1 MLGLPILDVAI
12 GIAFFY
18 LTFALICTTV
28 NETLARWFTSGPKY
42 LKRPSRS
49 FSEIKKPKKS
59 SSTRSLPGF
68 RGTNPMEKLKLRLIS
83 QLPPSQPHWLISSY
97 PAQRQFATRMR
108 WKRGSKPF
116 LPACPASLTALYQK
130 ANGNF
135 DVFHDLLETHFNNAM
150 DRASGC
156 KRYVQKQT
164 KVLAVIIVLWA
175 DFDTLHVAERLWTD
189 SALRSAI
196 VEDAKA
202 RAQARNSGDVP
213 LAVYNSDQPD
223 QGTAVEPG
231 TSPLSDKE
239 ETLINSVTGWQRDLN
254 ELGVKVK
261 AASEAAES
269 DQKAKDN
276 TVFWI
281 RTQWLLM
288 HLLGWLLSIFAI
300 SLGAP
305 FWFDLLNR
313 FMNLRNAGRAPDEPR
328 AKNTSAPTQEAT
340 A

>member
-18 LTFALICTTV
+18 LMFALICTTV
-28 NETLARWFTSGPKY
+28 NETLARWFN
-42 LKRPSRS
+42 KRPKVLEEAVIQLLGNQKAREVFQHPLVAALSR
-49 FSEIKKPKKS
+49 KKTDGKVEAPS
-59 SSTRSLPGF
+59 YIPASTFATALVDLLT
-68 RGTNPMEKLKLRLIS
+68 GTNAIRDTNALEEGIKA
-83 QLPPSQPHWLISSY
+83 LPPGVS
-97 PAQRQFATRMR
+97 
-108 WKRGSKPF
+108 
-116 LPACPASLTALYQK
+116 ASLTALYQK

-150 DRASGC
+150 DRASGWY

-164 KVLAVIIVLWA
+164 KVLAFIIVMWA

-281 RTQWLLM
+281 KTQWFLM

-328 AKNTSAPTQEAT
+328 AKNTSAPTREAT